1 MFVAAICQRHAIR
14 LHIWDFCLLVF
25 SRLAEN
31 WIHIIPLVFSLLLGW
46 CLHATARSRTA
57 VVGCW
62 RFRWQKTARNAI
74 ATISFV
80 CVWFIFVFIFNSS
93 IVAECKTE
101 DVRRGKMCVICCVV
115 FCVCARA
122 RARSSSFSSAY
133 YELMSNVTMV
143 IASLVTFWIQI
154 NRMSDR
160 RRVRER
166 ERDSF

>member
-93 IVAECKTE
+93 IANCNCCRVQNWRCTTRQNVCNLLCRILC
-101 DVRRGKMCVICCVV
+101 VRP
-115 FCVCARA
+115 RA
-122 RARSSSFSSAY
+122 RAL
-133 YELMSNVTMV
+133 ELVQQCILWVDEQCDDGDCFTCYVLNT
-143 IASLVTFWIQI
+143 
-154 NRMSDR
+154 N
-160 RRVRER
+160 
-166 ERDSF
+166 